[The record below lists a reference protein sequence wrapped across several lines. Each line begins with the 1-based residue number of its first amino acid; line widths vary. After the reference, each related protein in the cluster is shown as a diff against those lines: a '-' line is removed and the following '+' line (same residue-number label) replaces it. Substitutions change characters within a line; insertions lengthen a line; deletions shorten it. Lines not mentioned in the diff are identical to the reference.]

1 MRGRRSE
8 RRVLP
13 LLPIGT
19 GVTAAAAI
27 GCLGARGLLPRPVAV
42 LAMAL
47 TAAAG
52 WLLVR
57 WPTGRGAVLRR
68 SVAQPVAAA
77 GMVLTPALL
86 LVRIRAADGDP
97 AQLVSGIGTSMAYP
111 LVLILVAQ
119 LGSAGSLRD
128 LGVVLL
134 GSLMCALLA
143 LGTVPDA
150 TTPDLTSAL
159 GSFLGLGW
167 AAGLVTLWLIHRG
180 TERARAPRYLGGRG
194 PDSRQPLLL
203 VLVPALV
210 GLMALLLPHPAGIH
224 PGGAGQRT
232 DGGARASGGGAP
244 DARGLQN
251 YLSPGMDLD
260 ARGELP
266 RTRLVEVP
274 ADSPALWASTVMVDY
289 TGRAWGP
296 GEEITTLSRVPRDA
310 AGAYDLRRGAVPG
323 LPPGPADRTDAVR
336 PLLSGRYLPLLAPGQ
351 PVSVLSDNEVGA
363 AGSSMFYPA
372 GPGGPYVIRST
383 GTVVGP
389 VTPADTDL
397 PTSVPDRVRDLAG
410 RLTLGAET
418 VEAKVSAIE
427 SYLRAHQRYRLDS
440 PVPDADEDAVDD
452 FLFESHEGFCEHFA
466 SAEAVLLR
474 AVGVP
479 ARLVTGFAGGSR
491 SGTGRILRG
500 SDAHAWVQV
509 HVGDGRW
516 MWSDPTAGA
525 TLAEDRPGV
534 ASRVLDL
541 LRSHAVLLVTVAL
554 GAAAATVTTLLA
566 VRRGRSRRATA
577 RALAAPLEARAL
589 AAFAALE
596 RALAGTPLARPPQ
609 TSVLELRRLLL
620 DRWPGGLPDAE
631 RVSAA
636 FALVQR
642 VLYAGS
648 PVGADEALGALAA
661 LERLTEQAVGV
672 RAGGRQKV
680 RTGRGA

>member
-1 MRGRRSE
+1 M
-8 RRVLP
+8 
-13 LLPIGT
+13 
-19 GVTAAAAI
+19 
-27 GCLGARGLLPRPVAV
+27 
-42 LAMAL
+42 
-47 TAAAG
+47 
-52 WLLVR
+52 
-57 WPTGRGAVLRR
+57 
-68 SVAQPVAAA
+68 
-77 GMVLTPALL
+77 
-86 LVRIRAADGDP
+86 
-97 AQLVSGIGTSMAYP
+97 
-111 LVLILVAQ
+111 
-119 LGSAGSLRD
+119 
-128 LGVVLL
+128 
-134 GSLMCALLA
+134 
-143 LGTVPDA
+143 
-150 TTPDLTSAL
+150 
-159 GSFLGLGW
+159 
-167 AAGLVTLWLIHRG
+167 
-180 TERARAPRYLGGRG
+180 
-194 PDSRQPLLL
+194 
-203 VLVPALV
+203 
-210 GLMALLLPHPAGIH
+210 
-224 PGGAGQRT
+224 
-232 DGGARASGGGAP
+232 
-244 DARGLQN
+244 
-251 YLSPGMDLD
+251 
-260 ARGELP
+260 
-266 RTRLVEVP
+266 
-274 ADSPALWASTVMVDY
+274 
-289 TGRAWGP
+289 
-296 GEEITTLSRVPRDA
+296 
-310 AGAYDLRRGAVPG
+310 
-323 LPPGPADRTDAVR
+323 
-336 PLLSGRYLPLLAPGQ
+336 
-351 PVSVLSDNEVGA
+351 
-363 AGSSMFYPA
+363 
-372 GPGGPYVIRST
+372 
-383 GTVVGP
+383 
-389 VTPADTDL
+389 
-397 PTSVPDRVRDLAG
+397 RDLAR

-427 SYLRAHQRYRLDS
+427 SYLHAHQRYRLDS